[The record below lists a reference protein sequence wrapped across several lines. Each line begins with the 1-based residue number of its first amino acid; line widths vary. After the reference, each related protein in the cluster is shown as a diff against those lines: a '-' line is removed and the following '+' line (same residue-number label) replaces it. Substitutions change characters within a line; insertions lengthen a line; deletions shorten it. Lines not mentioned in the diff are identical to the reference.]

1 MINLP
6 DNINLILS
14 RLEAAGF
21 AAYCVGGCVRD
32 SFMNKEPLDWDIC
45 TSAEPQET
53 VKVFEGFKTVN
64 KNGLKHGTV
73 TVILESK
80 PYEITTFRT
89 DGEYLDNR
97 RPESVTFVKSIE
109 GDLARRDFTINAMAF
124 SPKRG
129 FIDLFGGS
137 KDIKNGIIKCV
148 GDAEKRFHEDALRIM
163 RALRFA
169 SVLGFEIE
177 SKTANAAILCR
188 GLLKN
193 ISAERI
199 CAEFLKLMEG
209 KAAEKILKAYPEIF
223 AEILPQPFIGDYFTA
238 ATEAGRQTSLKNRA
252 AVFLHLLY
260 ECPEGVKTAAKK
272 LKMSRETTNFLIN
285 VSRNFDLK
293 LPTDLVAMR
302 HLVKTLG
309 TETLDDIAGIKG
321 DASAAALLDEIK
333 NKRLCCSLK
342 ELKISGGELKKLGIK
357 QGKAVGIALERLLN
371 DVIDEKVENNKSSLT
386 EYTVKLKETGE
397 ITDD

>member
-6 DNINLILS
+6 DNVNLILK
-14 RLEAAGF
+14 RLESAGF

-32 SFMNKEPLDWDIC
+32 SLMGKEPLDWDIC

-53 VKVFEGFKTVN
+53 TKVFEGFKTVN

-97 RPESVTFVKSIE
+97 RPENVTFVKSIE

-129 FIDLFGGS
+129 FTDLFGGS

-223 AEILPQPFIGDYFTA
+223 AEILPQPFIGDYFLA

-260 ECPEGVKTAAKK
+260 ECPEGVKNAAKK

-285 VSRNFDLK
+285 VSRNFNLK

-333 NKRLCCSLK
+333 SKKLCCSLK

-397 ITDD
+397 ITND

>member
-6 DNINLILS
+6 DNVNLILN
-14 RLEAAGF
+14 RLEGAGF

-32 SFMNKEPLDWDIC
+32 SLMGKEPLDWDIC

-64 KNGLKHGTV
+64 NNGLKHGTV
-73 TVILESK
+73 TVILEGK

-97 RPESVTFVKSIE
+97 RPENVTFVKSIE

-129 FIDLFGGS
+129 FTDLFGGIE
-137 KDIKNGIIKCV
+137 DIKNGIIKCV

-169 SVLGFEIE
+169 AALGFEIE
-177 SKTANAAILCR
+177 SKTANAAVLCR

-199 CAEFLKLMEG
+199 CAEFLKLMKG

-223 AEILPQPFIGDYFTA
+223 AEILPQPFNGDYFTA
-238 ATEAGRQTSLKNRA
+238 AAEAGKQTDFKNRV

-260 ECPEGVKTAAKK
+260 KCPEGVKKAAKK
-272 LKMSRETTNFLIN
+272 LKMSREFTSFLAN
-285 VSRNFDLK
+285 VSQNFDLP
-293 LPTDLVAMR
+293 LPKDLVTMR
-302 HLVKTLG
+302 RLVKTLG
-309 TETLDDIAGIKG
+309 RETIADIINIKG
-321 DASAAALLDEIK
+321 DSAADALLEEIK
-333 NKRLCCSLK
+333 NKNLCCSLK
-342 ELKISGGELKKLGIK
+342 ELDIDGGELVGLGIK
-357 QGKAVGIALERLLN
+357 QGKAVGDALDRLLN
-371 DVIDEKVENNKSSLT
+371 DVIDEKTENKKESLIKYTKKLLKS
-386 EYTVKLKETGE
+386 GE
-397 ITDD
+397 ITND